1 MLEHCIAVGS
11 AHRHTTSS
19 IFTDWFTGSKVLETR
34 LNVLGH
40 SCHIVF
46 DGEPGEQSEITEKVT
61 AEFKRIDDKFSAF
74 NPKSVVAALNQ
85 NAGTG
90 HYLSIDAESRSL
102 FEYITALWNE
112 SHHLFDPTTRVLQEC
127 YDENGRAMATPAQ
140 LSEMVSLVGWSNLE
154 LSPEGARLGKKG
166 MLIDLNSCVR
176 PYAIDCVRK
185 ILRSSGVDHALIT
198 LDRDMS
204 SVGKRA
210 DGANWL
216 VGVRHPGKARTAI
229 SRLKLN
235 NQSLAIRGDFER
247 HSLINGERFG
257 RALSPIDG
265 QPIPGLLRVVVAAE
279 NCLAACGAAS
289 VARFRTESAG
299 IQWLEQLGYPWMAVD
314 RNLACHGPLAPGGKI

>member
-1 MLEHCIAVGS
+1 
-11 AHRHTTSS
+11 
-19 IFTDWFTGSKVLETR
+19 LETR
-34 LNVLGH
+34 LNLLGQ

-46 DGEPGEQSEITEKVT
+46 DVEPSEQLEVSDKVT
-61 AEFKRIDDKFSAF
+61 SEFKRIDDKFSAF
-74 NPKSVVAALNQ
+74 NSRSVVAELNQ

-90 HYLSIDAESRSL
+90 HYTSIDAESRSL
-102 FEYITALWNE
+102 FEYVAALWGE
-112 SHHLFDPTTRVLQEC
+112 SNHLFDPTTRVLQDC
-127 YDENGRAMATPAQ
+127 YDDNGRAMATPEQ
-140 LSEMVSLVGWSNLE
+140 LSEMVKLVGWSNLE
-154 LSPEGARLGKKG
+154 VSQEGARLDKKG
-166 MLIDLNSCVR
+166 MLIDLNSCIR
-176 PYAIDCVRK
+176 PYAIDCVQR
-185 ILRSSGVDHALIT
+185 ILRSSGVNHALIT

-204 SVGKRA
+204 SLGKRP

-247 HSLINGERFG
+247 HNLINGERFG

-279 NCLAACGAAS
+279 SCLAACGAAS

-299 IQWLEQLGYPWMAVD
+299 IQWLEKLGYPWMAVD
-314 RNLACHGPLAPGGKI
+314 RNLACHGPLAP